1 MNIYGDT
8 GKEIIHSGWKAAGI
22 TDALNNGRDGIESF
36 DLFHDIDLMM
46 ENYKNTTLC
55 GSFLTLQGTMT
66 MNPIG
71 EQRGMATNLRKTY
84 LMDLMI

>member
-22 TDALNNGRDGIESF
+22 AGALNNGRDGIEPF
-36 DLFHDIDLMM
+36 DPFHDIDLMM

-55 GSFLTLQGTMT
+55 GSFLTLQGMMT
-66 MNPIG
+66 MNLIG
-71 EQRGMATNLRKTY
+71 KQRGMATNLRETH
-84 LMDLMI
+84 LMDLLI